1 MMIAWIFFMAIVVV
15 IVIILALPLEIQI
28 SGNVNHKEFAI
39 ESQLY
44 ILGILFYR
52 YTKKIEY
59 KEEKAT
65 TTRNLLP
72 MKRFVTVIEYFF
84 KRAFITRWQWNI
96 DLGLDDAALTGAMV
110 GFAYI
115 ITGII
120 NNFLMSKIRFQ
131 TTPNIVV
138 IPHFQEFIWQM
149 DLHCI
154 VKSRL
159 GKAIY
164 AAIRILI
171 LLQRRDTH
179 GGTSN
184 PVPNVHHT

>member
-1 MMIAWIFFMAIVVV
+1 MIAWILYMTIVVV
-15 IVIILALPLEIQI
+15 IVIILTLPLEIQI
-28 SGNVNHKEFAI
+28 SGNVNEKEFAI
-39 ESQLY
+39 ESQLH
-44 ILGILFYR
+44 ILGILLYR
-52 YTKKIEY
+52 YTKKIKFK
-59 KEEKAT
+59 KEKVT
-65 TTRNLLP
+65 TSRNSLP
-72 MKRFVTVIEYFF
+72 MMRYVAVIKYFF
-84 KRAFITRWQWNI
+84 KRAVITRWQWNI
-96 DLGLDDAALTGAMV
+96 DLGLEDAALTGVMV
-110 GFAYI
+110 GMAYI

-120 NNFLMSKIRFQ
+120 NNFLMSQIRFQ

-138 IPHFQEFIWQM
+138 TPHFQEFTGQM

>member
-1 MMIAWIFFMAIVVV
+1 MMRYVAV
-15 IVIILALPLEIQI
+15 I
-28 SGNVNHKEFAI
+28 K
-39 ESQLY
+39 
-44 ILGILFYR
+44 
-52 YTKKIEY
+52 
-59 KEEKAT
+59 
-65 TTRNLLP
+65 
-72 MKRFVTVIEYFF
+72 YFF
-84 KRAFITRWQWNI
+84 KRAVITRWQWNI
-96 DLGLDDAALTGAMV
+96 DLGLEDAALTGVMV
-110 GFAYI
+110 GMAYI

-120 NNFLMSKIRFQ
+120 NNFLMSQIRFQ

-138 IPHFQEFIWQM
+138 TPHFQAFTGQM

>member
-1 MMIAWIFFMAIVVV
+1 MIAWIFYMAIVVV
-15 IVIILALPLEIQI
+15 IVIILTLPLEIQI

-39 ESQLY
+39 ESQLH
-44 ILGILFYR
+44 ILGIHFYR

-59 KEEKAT
+59 KNEKM
-65 TTRNLLP
+65 TTRRNSLP
-72 MKRFVTVIEYFF
+72 MMRYVAVIEYFF
-84 KRAFITRWQWNI
+84 KRAVITRWQWNI
-96 DLGLDDAALTGAMV
+96 DLGLDDAALTGVMV
-110 GFAYI
+110 GLVYI

-138 IPHFQEFIWQM
+138 TPHFQGFIGQM